1 MDFKQYPSYEDS
13 GVEWLGEVPEHWNLK
28 RFCYLFAENK
38 KKNIG
43 LKETNVLSLSYGNI
57 KEKKIDDNK
66 GLLPESFE
74 TYQIIEPN
82 DIVFRFTDLQN
93 DKRSLRSAIS
103 KYHGIITSAY
113 IAVKTKQ
120 NADFY
125 NYLFRAYDLQK
136 VFYSMGEGMRQSLK
150 MDELNKMPVVLP
162 SEDEQKRIV
171 SFLDTETIRIDNL
184 ISKQEKLI
192 ELLEEQRKSIIS
204 HAVTKGLNPNAP
216 MKDSGVEWLGDV
228 PEHWNLKPIKFLA
241 KTNQLTLAENTDEN
255 YEIQYVDIGSVSRT
269 NGIEKIETILFKDAP
284 SRARRIVKDGDIIVS
299 TVRTYLKAIA
309 YIENPPKNLIVS
321 TGFAVLNPIRTV
333 IFPQYAKFTFL
344 AEQFIAEVIAKSK
357 GISYPAITATEL
369 ADIKIALPPLNEQ
382 KVILQ
387 YLLEENLKM
396 NKLISKQNQLIEK
409 LKEYR
414 ASIIS
419 HAVTGKIDVREFG
432 A

>member
-1 MDFKQYPSYEDS
+1 MQFKQYPSYKNS
-13 GVEWLGEVPEHWNLK
+13 GVEWLGDVPEHWGVNRLGVHFK
-28 RFCYLFAENK
+28 NRKEKVSDKDFKPLSVTKHGIVPQLEHAAKSDNGDNRKLVRKGDYVINSRSDRKGSSGLADLDGSVSLINIVLTPFKTIHPKFSHYLLRSYLFQEEFYK
-38 KKNIG
+38 
-43 LKETNVLSLSYGNI
+43 YG
-57 KEKKIDDNK
+57 
-66 GLLPESFE
+66 
-74 TYQIIEPN
+74 
-82 DIVFRFTDLQN
+82 
-93 DKRSLRSAIS
+93 
-103 KYHGIITSAY
+103 HGI
-113 IAVKTKQ
+113 V
-120 NADFY
+120 ADLWTT
-125 NYLFRAYDLQK
+125 NYED
-136 VFYSMGEGMRQSLK
+136 MRNIHLA
-150 MDELNKMPVVLP
+150 LP
-162 SEDEQKRIV
+162 SVSEQTQI
-171 SFLDTETIRIDNL
+171 SNFLEQETTRIDTL
-184 ISKQEKLI
+184 IAKQEKLI

-216 MKDSGVEWLGDV
+216 MKDSGVEWLGEV